1 MQPGTQIAKSSTS
14 GIWAGRIISGLIVA
28 FLVADAVPK
37 ILRVS
42 AVVKATG
49 QAGYPETLV
58 APIGITLLICVVFY
72 VIPRTSVLGAILLT
86 GYLGGATAT
95 MVRIQ
100 NPWFFLPVI
109 FGMLVWAGVF
119 LRDSRL
125 RALIPLKNDLH

>member
-1 MQPGTQIAKSSTS
+1 MQAGTQIAPASKS
-14 GIWAGRIISGLIVA
+14 GIWGGRIISGLLAA

-49 QAGYPETLV
+49 QAGYPESLV

-100 NPWFFLPVI
+100 SPWFIFPVI
-109 FGMLVWAGVF
+109 FGMLAWAGVF
-119 LRDSRL
+119 LRDRRL
-125 RALIPLKNDLH
+125 RALIPL

>member
-1 MQPGTQIAKSSTS
+1 MQSGTQMAKSSKS
-14 GIWAGRIISGLIVA
+14 GIWAGRIISGLLVA
-28 FLVADAVPK
+28 FLVADALPK

-42 AVVKATG
+42 AVVKATA
-49 QAGYPETLV
+49 QAGYPESLV
-58 APIGITLLICVVFY
+58 APIGITLLTSVVFY

-100 NPWFFLPVI
+100 SPWFFLPVI
-109 FGMLVWAGVF
+109 FGMLAWGGVF

-125 RALIPLKNDLH
+125 RALIPLKNNLD